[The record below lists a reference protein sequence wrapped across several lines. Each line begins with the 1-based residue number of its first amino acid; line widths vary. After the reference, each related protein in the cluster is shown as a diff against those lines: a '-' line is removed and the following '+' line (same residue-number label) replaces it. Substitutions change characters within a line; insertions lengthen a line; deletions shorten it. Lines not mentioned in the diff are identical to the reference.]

1 MSIDPKDPQ
10 DSPLTGSDDILAS
23 IPPELRGPSIE
34 DLEKRDRELEEA
46 KKAKAR
52 NRLGKK
58 ERQQMRVEKE
68 RAKFQ
73 KLDTEYEKRNFI
85 PVSQGIAS
93 KPMPKVSDFAHP
105 ERKSPISDPFAPK
118 SEPKAAAGKPEIARP
133 KSNLEALFAPPK
145 EAADPKPMVT
155 AAPQPSSGR
164 ILRGSFGT
172 SKSATPPKATLLRA
186 ADLAPKPA
194 PAPEPVAPIEAA
206 SPADAPAHNEISV
219 NEAPK
224 RKRGRPRK
232 NPLPEAPIGNLPG
245 LSAMR
250 RSREVRSAPTASSEN
265 EPSSSEPRPPRGNK
279 TMPSSDAEMIETK
292 PVESKSAELVPAQ
305 DILPDSLIILPIAQ
319 RPILPGITV
328 PLLFDAKEFEAII
341 QKVAESEHRM
351 LGVSWA
357 RRTDI
362 AEPHNVE
369 LCEVGTVV
377 KIVKVM
383 VNEGNVQLLARAL
396 HRFEKRAER
405 QRTPFIEWEVEYRRD
420 VPTKPYEELKAYT
433 LSIISSVKELL
444 NLSPLFGEQLK
455 LLMAHLDFEN
465 PGLIMDLITAM
476 SSTEPEKAQEVL
488 ETFDLLLRAK
498 KVMALLKNEIDL
510 QQLQMQIKS
519 QIDDKISAHQ
529 KEFFLREQLKVI
541 KKELGIEKDDKASE
555 IEALEAKIAKLD
567 LSAEARKVAQEELK
581 KLSTLEAGSSEFN
594 VVRTYLG
601 WLTDLPWNVNTE
613 DKLDLVAAKAV
624 LDASHYG
631 LDDVK
636 DRILEFI
643 ATLKKRGSLMGSILC
658 LVGPPG
664 VGKTSVGKSIADA
677 LGREFYRFSLGG
689 MRDEAEIKGHRRT
702 YIGAMPGKLIQ
713 SLKRT
718 GTSNPVIMLD
728 EIDKLTSSYQGDPAS
743 ALLEVLDPEQNREFL
758 DHYLDVR
765 FDLSKVLFLTTANTL
780 DSIPA
785 PLLDRM
791 EVIKLSG
798 YVLEEKAA
806 IARNYLIPHQ
816 LTEHGLKASDLKIA
830 DRTLNQLIDQYARE
844 AGVRNLENQI
854 RKICR
859 KVTRRHAEGQNGPLT
874 LTSEV
879 LQEFLGLPPFTG
891 EELYNKGVPGTV
903 LGLAWTSM
911 GGATLYIEAV
921 ALLAQGGGFKT
932 TGQLG
937 GVMGESAQ
945 IAYSYVRHLASGI
958 AGASDFFEKHM
969 VHLHVPAGATP
980 KDGPSAGVTMALA
993 LYSLVCDKAVKN
1005 PLAMTGELT
1014 ITGKVLPIGGV
1025 REKIIAAKRVK
1036 VHELIL
1042 PKDNQRDFDKLPA
1055 FIREGIVVHFADS
1068 FADVLQVAF
1077 EGKVPQLPTAT
1088 AAPAQA
1094 PVATAQAQVAAP
1106 VVTGTAVKR
1115 RPGRPPRANA
1125 PVHNTSEI
1133 PAIPKRRGRPPRK
1146 VPPLIVSADSTPK
1159 RRGRPPKNSV

>member
-1 MSIDPKDPQ
+1 MSTDPKNPQ
-10 DSPLTGSDDILAS
+10 DSSLPDPDNILAN

-34 DLEKRDRELEEA
+34 ELEKRDSELEEA

-58 ERQQMRVEKE
+58 ERQLLRTEKE

-73 KLDTEYEKRNFI
+73 KLGQDYENRKYV
-85 PVSQGIAS
+85 PVSHGIAS
-93 KPMPKVSDFAHP
+93 KPMPKVSDFAKLEKGP
-105 ERKSPISDPFAPK
+105 VADPFAPPA
-118 SEPKAAAGKPEIARP
+118 PKADAKKSGPAEIQRP

-145 EAADPKPMVT
+145 EVADPKPLVSQ
-155 AAPQPSSGR
+155 APKPASGR

-172 SKSATPPKATLLRA
+172 SKTEAPKATLLRA
-186 ADLAPKPA
+186 ADLTPKPA
-194 PAPEPVAPIEAA
+194 PAPVVVPPDNTGVADE
-206 SPADAPAHNEISV
+206 
-219 NEAPK
+219 EAPK

-232 NPLPEAPIGNLPG
+232 NPLPEAPVGNLPG
-245 LSAMR
+245 LAAMR
-250 RSREVRSAPTASSEN
+250 RSREARSAPSAASNEN
-265 EPSSSEPRPPRGNK
+265 EPSSSEPRPPK
-279 TMPSSDAEMIETK
+279 EEVQMPSTEAEIIETK
-292 PVESKSAELVPAQ
+292 PAESKSSELVPAQ
-305 DILPDSLIILPIAQ
+305 EILPSSLVILPIAQ
-319 RPILPGITV
+319 RPIPPGITV
-328 PLLFDAKEFEAII
+328 PLVFDAKEFEAVV
-341 QKVAESEHRM
+341 QKIAQTEHRM
-351 LGVSWA
+351 VGVSWVRHA
-357 RRTDI
+357 NE
-362 AEPHNVE
+362 AEPQNSE

-377 KIVKVM
+377 KIVKVV
-383 VNEGNVQLLARAL
+383 VNEGSLQLLARAL
-396 HRFEKRAER
+396 HRFEKRAEVR
-405 QRTPFIEWEVEYRRD
+405 RSPFIEWEVEYRRD
-420 VPTKPYEELKAYT
+420 MVVKPSEELKAYT

-444 NLSPLFGEQLK
+444 SLSPLFGEQLK
-455 LLMAHLDFEN
+455 LLVSHLDFEN

-476 SSTEPEKAQEVL
+476 SNTDAEKAQEVL
-488 ETFDLLLRAK
+488 ETFDLLLRGK
-498 KVMALLKNEIDL
+498 KVMAILKNEIDL
-510 QQLQMQIKS
+510 QRLQLQIKS
-519 QIDDKISAHQ
+519 QIDEKISTHQ

-555 IEALEAKIAKLD
+555 IEALEAKIAKLA
-567 LSAEARKVAQEELK
+567 LSEEARKTANEELK
-581 KLSTLEAGSSEFN
+581 KMSTLEAGSPEFN

-601 WLTDLPWNVNTE
+601 WITDLPWNVTTE
-613 DKLDLVAAKAV
+613 DKLDLAIAKAV

-643 ATLKKRGSLMGSILC
+643 ATLKKRGKLMGSILC

-664 VGKTSVGKSIADA
+664 VGKTSIGKSIAEA
-677 LGREFYRFSLGG
+677 LGRKFYRFSVGG
-689 MRDEAEIKGHRRT
+689 VRDEAEIKGHRRT
-702 YIGAMPGKLIQ
+702 YIGAMPGKFIQ

-718 GTSNPVIMLD
+718 GTSNPVILLD
-728 EIDKLTSSYQGDPAS
+728 EIDKLSSSYQGDPAS
-743 ALLEVLDPEQNREFL
+743 ALLEVLDPEQNCEFL

-765 FDLSKVLFLTTANTL
+765 FDLSNVLFITTANTL

-798 YVLEEKAA
+798 YVLEEKSA

-816 LTEHGLKASDLKIA
+816 LKEHGLKNSDLKIA
-830 DRTLNQLIDQYARE
+830 DRTLNLLIDQYARE

-859 KVTRRHAEGQNGPLT
+859 KVTRRHADGETASLT
-874 LTSEV
+874 LTPE
-879 LQEFLGLPPFTG
+879 LMQEFLGLPPFSG

-921 ALLAQGGGFKT
+921 AMPTTAGGFKT

-937 GVMGESAQ
+937 SVMGESAQ
-945 IAYSYVRHLASGI
+945 IAYSYVRHLAAKNPGT
-958 AGASDFFEKHM
+958 ADFFEKNM
-969 VHLHVPAGATP
+969 IHLHVPAGATP

-993 LYSLVCDKAVKN
+993 LYSLTSGKAVKH

-1025 REKIIAAKRVK
+1025 REKVIAAKRVK

-1055 FIREGIVVHFADS
+1055 YIREGIVVHYADS
-1068 FADVLQVAF
+1068 FTDVLQVAF
-1077 EGKVPQLPTAT
+1077 DGKVPALPVAKAT
-1088 AAPAQA
+1088 TEQPSATVPATDAPALPKEPA
-1094 PVATAQAQVAAP
+1094 
-1106 VVTGTAVKR
+1106 VVR
-1115 RPGRPPRANA
+1115 SPGRPPRTPQASLGA
-1125 PVHNTSEI
+1125 DSAV
-1133 PAIPKRRGRPPRK
+1133 PKRRGRPPRPK
-1146 VPPLIVSADSTPK
+1146 PEISAQPANMPK
-1159 RRGRPPKNSV
+1159 RKRGRPPKNG